1 MKKIIALILA
11 AAMVMSLAAV
21 AAFADEEGV
30 DRERPQLQR
39 GEGFGGRGGKGGRGR
54 NDGRGGR
61 MAGFGPNAEAI
72 EQAIAE
78 LDDQTKAEITALLE
92 KYTAAADAVKAAR
105 DEKRSE
111 LDQLQQ
117 AAADARSA
125 LNEVLK
131 NAGVE
136 LPGMP
141 KGDRPD
147 VPKGGFGGMRFGRLP
162 DDDIIEEAIAAL
174 EDEAVK
180 KELYQLLEKW
190 NEACDAHKNAFEEDS
205 SLTDEQKQQLAE
217 AAKTAHQ
224 ELFSSLKEAGI
235 EISFERPERPEKSS
249 VEKPEEST
257 DGEKAKE
264 SAASSEAADA
274 GQSTEPE
281 KGGFFDNFT
290 GWLSGL
296 LG

>member
-39 GEGFGGRGGKGGRGR
+39 GEGFGGRGGNGGRGR

-117 AAADARSA
+117 AAADAWSA

-141 KGDRPD
+141 KGGRPD
-147 VPKGGFGGMRFGRLP
+147 TPKGGFGDMGFGRLP
-162 DDDIIEEAIAAL
+162 GDNVIEEKIAAI
-174 EDEAVK
+174 EDEAIK
-180 KELYQLLEKW
+180 NQLYVLLEKW
-190 NEACDAHKNAFEEDS
+190 DEACGDYKDAFKKDS

-235 EISFERPERPEKSS
+235 EISFERPERPDRP
-249 VEKPEEST
+249 EKPAKADDSEEVK
-257 DGEKAKE
+257 DN
-264 SAASSEAADA
+264 AASSEAADA

>member
-1 MKKIIALILA
+1 MKKIMAVILA

-39 GEGFGGRGGKGGRGR
+39 GEGFGGRGR

-78 LDDQTKAEITALLE
+78 VDDQTKAEITALLE

-105 DEKRSE
+105 DEKISQ

-117 AAADARSA
+117 AAADAWSA

-141 KGDRPD
+141 EGSRPD
-147 VPKGGFGGMRFGRLP
+147 APAGGLGGMRFGRLP
-162 DDDIIEEAIAAL
+162 GDNVIEEKIAAI
-174 EDEAVK
+174 EDETIK
-180 KELYQLLEKW
+180 NQLYVLLEKW
-190 NEACDAHKNAFEEDS
+190 DEACGDYKDAFKKDS

-235 EISFERPERPEKSS
+235 EISFERPERPDRP
-249 VEKPEEST
+249 EKPAKADDSEEVK
-257 DGEKAKE
+257 DN
-264 SAASSEAADA
+264 AASSEAADA

>member
-1 MKKIIALILA
+1 MKKIMAVILA

-39 GEGFGGRGGKGGRGR
+39 GEGFGGRGR

-61 MAGFGPNAEAI
+61 MAGFGPNTEAI

-105 DEKRSE
+105 DEKRSQ

-141 KGDRPD
+141 KGGRPD
-147 VPKGGFGGMRFGRLP
+147 VPKGGFGGMGFGRLP
-162 DDDIIEEAIAAL
+162 GDNVIEEKIAAI
-174 EDEAVK
+174 EDETIK
-180 KELYQLLEKW
+180 NQLYVLLEKW
-190 NEACDAHKNAFEEDS
+190 DEACGDYKDAFKKDS

-235 EISFERPERPEKSS
+235 EISFERPERPDRP
-249 VEKPEEST
+249 EKPAKADDSEEVK
-257 DGEKAKE
+257 DN
-264 SAASSEAADA
+264 AASSEAADA
-274 GQSTEPE
+274 GQATEPE